1 MLDPVGQVRLVFR
14 SKGASTMAVCKEDS
28 LAHMPKIKRENNTTH
43 WMKQAGERTLEQKD
57 RNRQEEIYGGRRRI
71 GKGVLR

>member
-1 MLDPVGQVRLVFR
+1 
-14 SKGASTMAVCKEDS
+14 MAVCKEDS